1 MKPGKA
7 EQGYIVTLLV
17 RFTGPRFPNRESQNR
32 ACIVRLMLL

>member
-7 EQGYIVTLLV
+7 EQGYIVTSLV
-17 RFTGPRFPNRESQNR
+17 RFTTPRIANHESQNR